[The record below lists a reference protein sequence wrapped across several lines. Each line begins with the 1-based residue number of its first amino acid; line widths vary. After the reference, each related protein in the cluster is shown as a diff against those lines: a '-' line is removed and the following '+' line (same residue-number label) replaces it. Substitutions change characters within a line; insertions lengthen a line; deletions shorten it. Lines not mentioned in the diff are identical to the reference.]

1 MISSIGSIRNR
12 TDKGEYRISGNLINP
27 NLNRLESEISYLNR
41 DRYEGFVDINNNTII
56 RTEGK
61 ILEYDRSIHI
71 CKRGDTSG
79 IFLR

>member
-12 TDKGEYRISGNLINP
+12 TDKGEYIISGNLINP

-61 ILEYDRSIHI
+61 ILEYDRSIYI